1 MMKKPILYFLIAFYT
16 IASAKVMAQ
25 ADISMATHWYNRA
38 NYNPASIA
46 RTDYIYLFSNV
57 RKQWVG
63 VDGAPTVFNVQVSEY
78 FHSLHSAFGIS
89 LVSDKIGATQA
100 INPMLTY
107 AYRISNDLDWSLSMG
122 LSAGVFSRFVDGS
135 LLEAENV
142 SDPSIYTSMERIIKP
157 DANVGIEFQNVH
169 FVFGISSTHLF
180 SMTKDS
186 TTYLNANHRYGYA
199 IYKNTDSEL
208 FNYSVGMQAVN
219 RSNLTV
225 FEGNAT
231 IRFKH
236 ATGLNTGPREI
247 FDVGMTYRSSNQL
260 TFLFGLNLSPDLRVG
275 YAYDQSFMTG
285 YSQNS
290 THEVMIEYRIP
301 SKAAS
306 TCIQCR
312 NNDYWYY

>member
-1 MMKKPILYFLIAFYT
+1 MKRLILYFFIAFCFFT
-16 IASAKVMAQ
+16 STKVIAQ

-46 RTDYIYLFSNV
+46 RTEYIYLFSNI

-63 VDGAPTVFNVQVSEY
+63 VTGSPTVFNVQASEY
-78 FHSLHSAFGIS
+78 VHNLHSAFGIS

-107 AYRISNDLDWSLSMG
+107 AYRISNDKDWSLSMG
-122 LSAGVFSRFVDGS
+122 LSAGVFSRQIDGS
-135 LLEAENV
+135 VLEADNV
-142 SDPSIYTSMERIIKP
+142 SDPSIYTSMERFIKP
-157 DANVGIEFQNVH
+157 DANVGIELQTSH
-169 FVFGISSTHLF
+169 FIFGISSTHLF
-180 SMTKDS
+180 SIAKDS
-186 TTYLNANHRYGYA
+186 SSFLNANHRYGYA

-208 FNYSVGMQAVN
+208 FNFNVGLQLVN
-219 RSNLTV
+219 RSSLMV
-225 FEGNAT
+225 YEGNAS

-247 FDVGMTYRSSNQL
+247 FDLGITYRSSHQS
-260 TFLFGLNLSPDLRVG
+260 TFLFGLNITQNLRVG
-275 YAYDQSFMTG
+275 YAYDQSYLTG
-285 YSQNS
+285 YNKNS
-290 THEVMIEYRIP
+290 SHEVMLEYRIP